1 MKINRVM
8 QVVFVSASV
17 CAALPAFAGSVLS
30 AQAPAPLCGGDSDDD
45 DDDDKDDDDKDGET
59 RLCGGDSDDG
69 DGDDGDDSGDDDGTE
84 TLQL

>member
-1 MKINRVM
+1 M

-17 CAALPAFAGSVLS
+17 CSALPAFASSVLK
-30 AQAPAPLCGGDSDDD
+30 APDPAPLCGDESDE
-45 DDDDKDDDDKDGET
+45 DDDDKDEDKDGET

-84 TLQL
+84 TIQL